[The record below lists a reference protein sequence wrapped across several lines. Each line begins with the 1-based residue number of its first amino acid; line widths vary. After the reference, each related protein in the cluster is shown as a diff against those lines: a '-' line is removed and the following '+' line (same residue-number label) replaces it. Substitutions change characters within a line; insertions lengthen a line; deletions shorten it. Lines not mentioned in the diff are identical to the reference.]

1 MAPISLK
8 DPNIQRLTEEFV
20 KVLTGFKVMYDIQ
33 TFDSTKYY
41 IEASCIFFLP
51 AEIVEKFYRVRAVC
65 AVKFSV
71 SEELRKNIGFDQWW
85 SF

>member
-20 KVLTGFKVMYDIQ
+20 NVLTGFKVIYDIQ
-33 TFDSTKYY
+33 TFESTIYY
-41 IEASCIFFLP
+41 IEAGCILFLP
-51 AEIVEKFYRVRAVC
+51 AEIVEKFYRVCAVC
-65 AVKFSV
+65 SVKFSV

-85 SF
+85 LF

>member
-20 KVLTGFKVMYDIQ
+20 KVLTGFKVIHDIQ
-33 TFDSTKYY
+33 TFESTIYY
-41 IEASCIFFLP
+41 IEAGSIFFLP
-51 AEIVEKFYRVRAVC
+51 AEIVEKFYRVCSVC

-71 SEELRKNIGFDQWW
+71 SEELTKNIGFDQ
-85 SF
+85 